1 MAGVEQPP
9 VEISTRRVLEAIA
22 RHLGTDVGTLRRPNR
37 EQDPHIR
44 ECRRAALVILR
55 ERYRLSYHAIARLL
69 GRTKK
74 QIVHE
79 SYWIVRKLPRT
90 RELVSALEQHLEAQ
104 PTRTEVDVEAELRR
118 AREAASGLAP
128 AAPRRT

>member
-9 VEISTRRVLEAIA
+9 EISTRRVLEAIA
-22 RHLGTDVGTLRRPNR
+22 RHLGTDVSTLRRPNR
-37 EQDPHIR
+37 EQEPEVR
-44 ECRRAALVILR
+44 EFRRAALVVLR

-74 QIVHE
+74 QVVHE

-90 RELVSALEQHLEAQ
+90 RALVAELEHRLEAQ
-104 PTRTEVDVEAELRR
+104 PPRDERDVEAEFRR
-118 AREAASGLAP
+118 AREAAAGLVGET
-128 AAPRRT
+128 RRT